1 LKKLPDYYSKGFPT
15 LKIGMCQ
22 VYTEEWAIEANINR
36 TLEAIDLA
44 SEQGA
49 EIAVTPECVFHGY
62 PFDETNGESA
72 SFRRKLF
79 SIAESLDSEHVK
91 LFKDKAKDKG
101 IYISVGFVEKGEG
114 ELIHNTAA
122 LISPDGRFV
131 YVYRKVHCRHFE
143 NINHWGYFSPG
154 SNFHSADLQ
163 FKERQYK
170 VGTIIC
176 FDREIPE
183 SLRCM
188 RSLGAELVL
197 CPLATDTNG
206 DRYKP

>member
-1 LKKLPDYYSKGFPT
+1 
-15 LKIGMCQ
+15 MCQ
-22 VYTEEWAIEANINR
+22 VYTEEWAVEANIKR

-44 SEQGA
+44 AEQGA

-62 PFDETNGESA
+62 PIDETKGKSA
-72 SFRRKLF
+72 SFRKKLF
-79 SIAESLDSEHVK
+79 SVAETTDSGNLK
-91 LFKDKAKDKG
+91 LFKDKAREKG
-101 IYISVGFVEKGEG
+101 IYILVGFVEKGEG

-122 LISPDGRFV
+122 LISPDGQFV

-154 SNFHSADLQ
+154 DNFYTADLQ

-197 CPLATDTNG
+197 CPLATDTSDMSVFKNET
-206 DRYKP
+206 DNEIITRVRIDLQ